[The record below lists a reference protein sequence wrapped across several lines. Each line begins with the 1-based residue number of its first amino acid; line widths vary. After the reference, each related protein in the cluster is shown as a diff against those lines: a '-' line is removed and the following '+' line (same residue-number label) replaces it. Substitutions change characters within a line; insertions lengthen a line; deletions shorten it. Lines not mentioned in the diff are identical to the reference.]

1 MDAARYPGKTPPE
14 NLCNPEG
21 LRNAQDSQNP
31 FLSSIF
37 RNSFH
42 RKNHFRSKRSV
53 VNSIYSEFRMNNI
66 QFTSRRTDFKILK
79 VVAVLGISA
88 LAGFVL
94 ALLCEGIYPEPFVP
108 IGFAVFFW
116 EAIVSVPLALFV
128 WCSFLLVGP

>member
-1 MDAARYPGKTPPE
+1 
-14 NLCNPEG
+14 
-21 LRNAQDSQNP
+21 
-31 FLSSIF
+31 
-37 RNSFH
+37 
-42 RKNHFRSKRSV
+42 
-53 VNSIYSEFRMNNI
+53 MNNI

-94 ALLCEGIYPEPFVP
+94 ALLYEGIYPEPFVP

-128 WCSFLLVGP
+128 WCSFLLIRPGRYSRKWVIVEWIVVPLVWLLLVLAFDAWVHHLWLPLQRPDMLT